1 METLIRNANRG
12 SVSTGFNIENSCLFD
27 SASSHNMYFNPDS
40 TSSTAERKK
49 GTISF
54 WVKRT
59 TISHS
64 QNMRVFH
71 FGETTD
77 GYDSRLEI
85 EFKTTNTLFFYP
97 ILRWTT
103 TKTFEDAS
111 AWYHIVVHYDT
122 TQDEQ
127 DDDSSSDTNHA
138 IDPDE
143 NPEGGSGTSQTKCWV
158 NGIQMKD
165 ATGLLHGD
173 TNGRTKNSVSG
184 WGRDTLDRHAIGYD
198 YLDTTGYF
206 DGYLAEFHAVQ
217 GQVLEATDFGEF
229 DEDTGIWKPIEVD
242 LDNSDYGENGF
253 YLKFDDSA
261 DMGADSSGE
270 GNDFT
275 LVNIDSTNQCTDT
288 PTNNFATLNP
298 IVPSYATLIFTEGAT
313 VATTDWSGYWH
324 NAFSTIAFTS
334 GKWYFEAQPG
344 TSSTHITTIGYADE
358 KALSGDNWAE
368 EYQKSV
374 GASGTESSAYTGS
387 DVSTSYGTISPAG
400 TSPSPSVNYTS
411 SNIIGVAIDAD
422 NGYVYWSKDG
432 TFINSGDPTSGSSG
446 TGGYAVPTGTGTNGI
461 LIPAVSVYHHTS
473 LGKIFVNFGGY
484 TAISIASS
492 NADGN
497 GYGTFEYAPP
507 SGYYALCTKNL
518 AEFG

>member
-27 SASSHNMYFNPDS
+27 SASSHNMYFYPDS

-54 WVKRT
+54 WVKRS

-64 QNMRVFH
+64 GNMRIFH
-71 FGETTD
+71 FGETV
-77 GYDSRLEI
+77 DSYAQRLEI
-85 EFKTTNTLFFYP
+85 EFKTDDTLFCYP
-97 ILRWTT
+97 ICRMTT
-103 TKTFEDAS
+103 SRKFRDPS
-111 AWYHIVVHYDT
+111 AWYHIVWFFDT

-127 DDDSSSDTNHA
+127 DPDGSSDTNHA
-138 IDPDE
+138 QDPST
-143 NPEGGSGTSQTKCWV
+143 NPEGGSGTAQCGLWV
-158 NGIQMKD
+158 NGVRLGND
-165 ATGLLHGD
+165 NGLPHGN
-173 TNGRTKNSVSG
+173 TNGRTKDSTSG
-184 WGRDTLDRHAIGYD
+184 WGWTTSDRQAIGYD

-206 DGYLAEFHAVQ
+206 NGYLAEFHAVQ
-217 GQVLEATDFGEF
+217 GQVLDAEDFGEF
-229 DEDTGIWKPIEVD
+229 NDDGIWVPIEVD
-242 LDNSDYGENGF
+242 LDNSDYGTNGF

-288 PTNNFATLNP
+288 PTNNFAICNTLF
-298 IVPSYATLIFTEGAT
+298 PSYATLIFTEGAT
-313 VATTDWSGYWH
+313 VATTDWGGRWH
-324 NAFSTIAFTS
+324 NAFSSIAFAS

-358 KALSGDNWAE
+358 KAVYDWPGV
-368 EYQKSV
+368 YQKSA

-432 TFINSGDPTSGSSG
+432 TFINSGAPTSGSSG

-484 TAISIASS
+484 TAISIASAAS
-492 NADGN
+492 DAN

-518 AEFG
+518 AEYG

>member
-12 SVSTGFNIENSCLFD
+12 SVSTGSYEIENSCLFD
-27 SASSHNMYFNPDS
+27 SASSHNMYFYPDS

-54 WVKRT
+54 WVKRSKLGT
-59 TISHS
+59 VQRI
-64 QNMRVFH
+64 FH
-71 FGETTD
+71 FGET
-77 GYDSRLEI
+77 YDSTQSRLWLR
-85 EFKTTNTLFFYP
+85 FLAANTMNFYP
-97 ILRWTT
+97 ILTWTT
-103 TKTFEDAS
+103 TKTFEDPS

-127 DDDSSSDTNHA
+127 DPDGSSDTNHA

-173 TNGRTKNSVSG
+173 TNGRTKDTPSG
-184 WGRDTLDRHAIGYD
+184 WGYSTSDRQTIGYD

-288 PTNNFATLNP
+288 PTNNFATCNILIP
-298 IVPSYATLIFTEGAT
+298 GYANASFTEGAT
-313 VATTDWSGYWH
+313 VVTTTWNGYWH
-324 NAFSTIAFTS
+324 NAFSTITFTS

-358 KALSGDNWAE
+358 KAFSGDNWPE
-368 EYQKSV
+368 EYQDHV
-374 GASGTESSAYTGS
+374 GRSGTESSAYVGS
-387 DVSTSYGTISPAG
+387 DTELTYGRIWPAG
-400 TSPSPSVNYTS
+400 TSPDTRVHYDS

-446 TGGYAVPTGTGTNGI
+446 TGGYAVPTGTATNGI
-461 LIPAVSVYHHTS
+461 LIPAVSVYYHTS

-484 TAISIASS
+484 TAISIASAAS
-492 NADGN
+492 DAN

-518 AEFG
+518 AEYG